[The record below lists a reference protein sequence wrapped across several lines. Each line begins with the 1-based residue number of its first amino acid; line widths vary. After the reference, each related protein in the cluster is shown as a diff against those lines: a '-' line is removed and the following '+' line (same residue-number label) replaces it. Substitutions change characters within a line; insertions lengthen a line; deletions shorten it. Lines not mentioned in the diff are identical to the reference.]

1 MRSLAPK
8 LLLAFLA
15 VSLTVALLAAAIT
28 RYTTQK
34 DFEALVLSNAQN
46 NFMDRATTYYEA
58 TGSWRGF
65 FESII
70 RRQNPQGGQ
79 QGQLQQ
85 PVGEIQNPPLGQ
97 LPAGQQPRQPGDAP
111 PQQQQPPPQQPAQL
125 PQQQTEPGN
134 PTGTQPLTF
143 ALINTQG
150 RVVVP
155 AGKYHLGDFVPTED
169 IDGTIIEIEG
179 ETIGIVIPTG
189 DIPSMAQREELF
201 LARTNQSLL
210 YATLGAMAI
219 ALVISLVLTRGL
231 TRPLREL
238 TSAIRHTAK
247 GEFGRQVKVHSKDEI
262 GQLARDFNQ
271 MSADLAHLSEQRR
284 QMTADIAHD
293 LRTPLTVIA
302 GYIESMR
309 DGVLKPTPERLE
321 TMHKEVHHLQRLVDD
336 LRTLSLAEAGELSL
350 NRAPIAPLGLLEQV
364 KAAYQHAAGKK
375 GIELTIQADP
385 DLPRINADP
394 DRMMQVLGNLVSNA
408 LRYTPE
414 GGVISVSGQQ
424 SVVSG
429 QPSVKFCVADTGS
442 GINPA
447 DISRIFDRFYRV
459 DDARNGEGG
468 ETGLGLAIAKS
479 IVEMHGGLIGVE
491 SEWGRGTR
499 FTIELPG

>member
-34 DFEALVLSNAQN
+34 DFEELVLSNAQN
-46 NFMDRATTYYEA
+46 NFIDRATTYYEV
-58 TGSWRGF
+58 TGSWQGF
-65 FESII
+65 AASIF
-70 RRQNPQGGQ
+70 RRQNQQGIP
-79 QGQLQQ
+79 QGQLQPQQQAQQ
-85 PVGEIQNPPLGQ
+85 PSGNIQNPP
-97 LPAGQQPRQPGDAP
+97 AGQ
-111 PQQQQPPPQQPAQL
+111 PPQQPGQP
-125 PQQQTEPGN
+125 PQQLEQPPLLDENGN
-134 PTGTQPLTF
+134 HVDFQPLTF
-143 ALINTQG
+143 ALIDISG

-155 AGKYHLGDFVPTED
+155 AGGYRRGDFVAVEGLT
-169 IDGTIIEIEG
+169 DGTSIEVDG
-179 ETIGIVIPTG
+179 EIVGTVIATG
-189 DIPSMAQREELF
+189 DIPPMAQREELF
-201 LARTNQSLL
+201 LARSNQSLL

-219 ALVISLVLTRGL
+219 ALVISLVLSRGL

-238 TSAIRHTAK
+238 TTAIRHTAK
-247 GEFGRQVKVHSKDEI
+247 GEFGRQVTVHSKDEI
-262 GQLARDFNQ
+262 GQLAGDFNQ

-293 LRTPLTVIA
+293 LRTPLSVIG

-321 TMHKEVHHLQRLVDD
+321 TMQNEVHHLQRLVED

-350 NRAPIAPLGLLEQV
+350 NRAPIAPHGLLEQV
-364 KAAYQHAAGKK
+364 QAAYQHAADSK
-375 GIELTIQADP
+375 GIDLTTQAAP
-385 DLPRINADP
+385 NLPRINADP

-414 GGVISVSGQQ
+414 GGRIA
-424 SVVSG
+424 VSG
-429 QPSVKFCVADTGS
+429 QPSAASGQPLVKFTVADTGS
-442 GINPA
+442 GINPT

-479 IVEMHGGLIGVE
+479 IVEMHGGEIGVE
-491 SEWGRGTR
+491 SELERGTR
-499 FTIELPG
+499 FMISLPTQA

>member
-28 RYTTQK
+28 RFTTQQ
-34 DFEALVLSNAQN
+34 DFEELVLSNAQN
-46 NFMDRATTYYEA
+46 NFIDRATTYYEV
-58 TGSWRGF
+58 TGSWQGF
-65 FESII
+65 AASII
-70 RRQNPQGGQ
+70 RRQNQ
-79 QGQLQQ
+79 QGDLPGQLLQPQQ
-85 PVGEIQNPPLGQ
+85 PPRQPAGDLQNPPAGQPPIQPEQ
-97 LPAGQQPRQPGDAP
+97 LPPQHQSTQQDD
-111 PQQQQPPPQQPAQL
+111 L
-125 PQQQTEPGN
+125 GN
-134 PTGTQPLTF
+134 TVGTQPLTF
-143 ALINTQG
+143 ALIDSNG

-155 AGKYHLGDFVPTED
+155 AGEYRRGDVITVENFVAGTVIE
-169 IDGTIIEIEG
+169 IDG
-179 ETIGIVIPTG
+179 ETVGTVIATG
-189 DIPSMAQREELF
+189 NIPPMAQREELF
-201 LARTNQSLL
+201 LTRTNQSLL

-238 TSAIRHTAK
+238 TTAIRHTAK
-247 GEFGRQVKVHSKDEI
+247 GEFGRQVAVHSKDEI

-271 MSADLAHLSEQRR
+271 MSADLAHLNEQRR

-321 TMHKEVHHLQRLVDD
+321 TMHNEVHHLQRLVED

-350 NRAPIAPLGLLEQV
+350 NRAPIAPIGLLEQV
-364 KAAYQHAAGKK
+364 QSAYQHAAERK
-375 GIELTIQADP
+375 GVSLTIQAAP
-385 DLPRINADP
+385 DLPRINVDP

-408 LRYTPE
+408 LRYTSK
-414 GGVISVSGQQ
+414 GGKIA
-424 SVVSG
+424 VSG
-429 QPSVKFCVADTGS
+429 QPSAVGGLRSVKFSVADTGS
-442 GINPA
+442 GINPT

-479 IVEMHGGLIGVE
+479 IVEMHGGEISVE
-491 SEWGRGTR
+491 SELGRGTS
-499 FTIELPG
+499 FTVSLPR

>member
-15 VSLTVALLAAAIT
+15 ISLTVALLAAAIT
-28 RYTTQK
+28 RFTTQR
-34 DFEALVLSNAQN
+34 DFERLAFSNAQN
-46 NFMDRATTYYEA
+46 NFIDRATTYYQA
-58 TGSWRGF
+58 TGSWQGF
-65 FESII
+65 AASIF
-70 RRQNPQGGQ
+70 RRQNQ
-79 QGQLQQ
+79 QSNPPGQLPQQQ
-85 PVGEIQNPPLGQ
+85 PAGVLQNPPE
-97 LPAGQQPRQPGDAP
+97 GQQPRQPGQAP
-111 PQQQQPPPQQPAQL
+111 AQQQPPPQQPAQQPP
-125 PQQQTEPGN
+125 PQDNLGN
-134 PTGTQPLTF
+134 AVGNQPLTF
-143 ALINTQG
+143 ALIDIRG

-155 AGKYHLGDFVPTED
+155 AGEYRMGDFLSED
-169 IDGTIIEIEG
+169 QWESGTAIEIDGQAVGT
-179 ETIGIVIPTG
+179 VIATG
-189 DIPSMAQREELF
+189 DIPPLAKREELF
-201 LARTNQSLL
+201 LERTNQSLI
-210 YATLGAMAI
+210 YATLGAMGI

-238 TSAIRHTAK
+238 TTAIRHTAT
-247 GEFGRQVKVHSKDEI
+247 GEFGRQVAVHSKDEI
-262 GQLARDFNQ
+262 GQLASDFNQ

-293 LRTPLTVIA
+293 LRTPLSVIG

-321 TMHKEVHHLQRLVDD
+321 TMHKEVHQLQRLVED

-364 KAAYQHAAGKK
+364 KAAYQHAADQK
-375 GIELTIQADP
+375 GIELSIQTEAG
-385 DLPRINADP
+385 LPRINADP

-414 GGVISVSGQQ
+414 DGMIAVSSQQ
-424 SVVSG
+424 SAVSG
-429 QPSVKFCVADTGS
+429 QPSVKFSVADTGT
-442 GINPA
+442 GINPS

-479 IVEMHGGLIGVE
+479 IVEMHGGKIGVE
-491 SEWGRGTR
+491 SELGRGTR
-499 FTIELPG
+499 FTIELPA